1 MRVTYGL
8 FAGLAA
14 VLVMSGMPTTAA
26 EAKATCANKAGRGWG
41 GTVDS
46 ARFQA
51 WEAVLQ
57 DTDWGMWAVW
67 MASGAQ
73 VGTAASGYSV
83 SNVREKC
90 GNDGSSKVCLIRAKL
105 CK

>member
-1 MRVTYGL
+1 MRAA
-8 FAGLAA
+8 FATR
-14 VLVMSGMPTTAA
+14 TTAA
-26 EAKATCANKAGRGWG
+26 AVFLLLSAAGAMAQSSCAEKAGRGWG
-41 GTVDS
+41 SSVDS

-67 MASGAQ
+67 MASGAK
-73 VGTAASGYSV
+73 VGTAGSGYKV
-83 SNVREKC
+83 SNLREKC
-90 GNDGSSKVCLIRAKL
+90 GDDGSSKVCLIRARL